1 MDHAPLQQ
9 GGGGHGAA
17 SGIGETTAVTSRAAA
32 GARCGYGDVDV
43 GGAQALE
50 ARTARSGSGGE

>member
-17 SGIGETTAVTSRAAA
+17 SGIAVGAA
-32 GARCGYGDVDV
+32 GARCAYGDVDV